1 MIVDMITDLWERGC
15 ERLAAELPEQQYN
28 TWIRPLPPA
37 EVTPAGDGLR
47 VGLRV
52 PNRFKLDWIRMQ
64 YGARIESALSELA
77 GQPVR
82 LELSLLPREPEQ
94 RFAVAGSH
102 AVQSTARVI
111 APGAVSLGAMLD
123 PRLVQSQPPVSAAE
137 PPLAA
142 AGPATLFPV
151 QPADAASPVAGRPG
165 AARRSTGR
173 SSGVTGRPRVGT
185 ATAQAG
191 SAAASV
197 VSAAAAA
204 QVQAPPPSTL
214 VAAPVAAPRSPGI
227 VAGALGNSAG
237 APINQVGRLNPAL
250 TFETLVPG
258 RANQMARTAALHVV
272 GAPGQMYNPLFIYGG
287 VGLGKTHLIHAVG
300 NALLRDNPGA
310 RVLYLHAE
318 QFISDVV
325 KNYQRKTF
333 DELKAKYHSLDLLL
347 IDDVQFFAGKD
358 RTQEE
363 FFNAFEA
370 LLAKRAHIIMTSDT
384 YPKGLVDI
392 DERLTSRFDAG
403 LTVAI
408 EPPELEMRVAI
419 LLKKAQ
425 AEGAGM
431 PEDVAFFVAKNVR
444 ANVREL
450 EGALRKVLAY
460 AKFSHKEISINL
472 AREALKDLLSIQN
485 RQISVEN
492 IQKTVADFYKIK
504 IADMYSKKRPVSIA
518 RPRQIA
524 MYLAK
529 EMTQK
534 SLPEIGELF
543 GGRDHTTVLHAVRK
557 IGGERQKN
565 TELNQQLHVLE
576 QTLKG

>member
-1 MIVDMITDLWERGC
+1 MSADLWQRGC
-15 ERLAAELPEQQYN
+15 ERLAAELPEQQFN
-28 TWIRPLPPA
+28 TWIRPLPA
-37 EVTPAGDGLR
+37 ADVSDDGSDGAVVT
-47 VGLRV
+47 VRV
-52 PNRFKLDWIRMQ
+52 PNRFKLDWIRNQ
-64 YGARIESALSELA
+64 YASRIEAVLSEIAGRRVRLDVTLAPRDTAAPVRPAAGAPTALPA
-77 GQPVR
+77 GQWVGPALNGQAAGPVAR
-82 LELSLLPREPEQ
+82 EQ
-94 RFAVAGSH
+94 RA
-102 AVQSTARVI
+102 
-111 APGAVSLGAMLD
+111 
-123 PRLVQSQPPVSAAE
+123 SA

-142 AGPATLFPV
+142 
-151 QPADAASPVAGRPG
+151 R
-165 AARRSTGR
+165 
-173 SSGVTGRPRVGT
+173 
-185 ATAQAG
+185 
-191 SAAASV
+191 
-197 VSAAAAA
+197 
-204 QVQAPPPSTL
+204 
-214 VAAPVAAPRSPGI
+214 
-227 VAGALGNSAG
+227 
-237 APINQVGRLNPAL
+237 GRLNPAL
-250 TFETLVPG
+250 TFDTLVPG
-258 RANQMARTAALHVV
+258 RANQMARTAALHVA

-300 NALLRDNPGA
+300 NALLADRPDA

-318 QFISDVV
+318 QFITDVV
-325 KNYQRKTF
+325 RNYQRKTF

-347 IDDVQFFAGKD
+347 IDDVQFFAGKE

-419 LLKKAQ
+419 LMRKAEQ
-425 AEGAGM
+425 EASPM

-450 EGALRKVLAY
+450 EGALRKILAY
-460 AKFSHKEISINL
+460 SRFSHKEINIGL

-485 RQISVEN
+485 RQIGVEN

-504 IADMYSKKRPVSIA
+504 VADMYSKKRPASIA

-557 IGGERQKN
+557 ISGERQKN

>member
-1 MIVDMITDLWERGC
+1 MRADLWQRGC
-15 ERLAAELPEQQYN
+15 ERLAAELPDQQFN
-28 TWIRPLPPA
+28 TWIRPLPEA
-37 EVTPAGDGLR
+37 EIADHGDAGATVT
-47 VGLRV
+47 VRV
-52 PNRFKLDWIRMQ
+52 PNRFKLDWIRTQ
-64 YGARIESALSELA
+64 YAGRIETALSDLA
-77 GQPVR
+77 GKPVR
-82 LELSLLPREPEQ
+82 LD
-94 RFAVAGSH
+94 VA
-102 AVQSTARVI
+102 
-111 APGAVSLGAMLD
+111 
-123 PRLVQSQPPVSAAE
+123 
-137 PPLAA
+137 LAA
-142 AGPATLFPV
+142 RDG
-151 QPADAASPVAGRPG
+151 
-165 AARRSTGR
+165 
-173 SSGVTGRPRVGT
+173 GT
-185 ATAQAG
+185 RAVPLVLQQT
-191 SAAASV
+191 SRE
-197 VSAAAAA
+197 AAAAPVNGRDLHFA
-204 QVQAPPPSTL
+204 ATTL
-214 VAAPVAAPRSPGI
+214 PTRS
-227 VAGALGNSAG
+227 
-237 APINQVGRLNPAL
+237 RLNPAL
-250 TFETLVPG
+250 SFDTLVPG
-258 RANQMARTAALHVV
+258 RANQMARTAALHVA

-300 NALLRDNPGA
+300 NALLADRPDA
-310 RVLYLHAE
+310 RILYLHAE
-318 QFISDVV
+318 QFITDVV

-347 IDDVQFFAGKD
+347 IDDVQFFAGKE

-419 LLKKAQ
+419 LMKKADQ
-425 AEGAGM
+425 EATPM

-450 EGALRKVLAY
+450 EGALRKILAY
-460 AKFSHKEISINL
+460 SRFSHKDINIQL

-485 RQISVEN
+485 RQVGVEN

-504 IADMYSKKRPVSIA
+504 VADMYSKKRPASIA

-524 MYLAK
+524 MYIAK

-557 IGGERQKN
+557 ISAERQKN